1 MMYVANFYKENLV
14 KKEIY
19 AELKTVYWD
28 LLFYTVSSTIRP
40 NIFLRKKKNIFYLK
54 KLEILI
60 VSNFLTL

>member
-1 MMYVANFYKENLV
+1 MMYVANFYKENFV

>member
-28 LLFYTVSSTIRP
+28 LLFYTVLSKIRR
-40 NIFLRKKKNIFYLK
+40 NILLRKKEKHFNLK
-54 KLEILI
+54 ELEILI

>member
-1 MMYVANFYKENLV
+1 MMYVANFYKEKLV

-28 LLFYTVSSTIRP
+28 LLFYTVLSKIRR
-40 NIFLRKKKNIFYLK
+40 NILLRKKEKHFNLK
-54 KLEILI
+54 ELEILI